1 MDEPP
6 GNRALIEVHVTDL
19 KQLFRSLDPTPFR
32 ERDLDPRLSKSLPLS
47 LDRSVNRLHLQRA
60 DEVN

>member
-19 KQLFRSLDPTPFR
+19 KQLFHSLDPTPFR
-32 ERDLDPRLSKSLPLS
+32 ERAIRAEARRFDRLSNMTVQVIVS
-47 LDRSVNRLHLQRA
+47 RSALTVQ
-60 DEVN
+60 